1 MQITLTSKN
10 QEKTFNDVEIL
21 NIGTSANCDFRMTL
35 PFDLLLILQK
45 APSGK
50 WTIVNSFKNDK
61 VLFRGQPMG
70 ASVEFGSLC
79 KLMFAGGT
87 GFITIKISMESQI
100 ASSKLSHISS
110 MRPTAAPA
118 QSETPQPKETTP
130 APQEINLGPKPQPKA
145 PSSKT
150 ISMIEDEELNEF
162 DIKELYGSGINAQTK
177 IKLDKKKADIEKR
190 RTTIIKEVAYKV
202 NYLRQKLS
210 QNEKIL
216 FIMNVLIF
224 ILPFV
229 FMNVL
234 KSGYS
239 LNLGGQE
246 HQTEIFVSV
255 AIAFVVNTLI
265 LKQGSYMRLQNKSN
279 PHPSPTAIAVQRLCL
294 LSSSML
300 FAVVMVV
307 AVAQLLGNEQKT
319 YIFSQI
325 AIFCSFSCILIGSFA
340 GFMKNVITEDA
351 EELDGYE
358 MREDFQAIVK
368 DYQTWI
374 GFFVNN
380 TTKKRIKD
388 IKESLFELRL
398 KAFGEYMLG
407 IATSPFLAYGV
418 SQTLAMCFPDAA
430 GWVRISGLTLSP
442 VFLIL
447 ATLLI
452 VFAFHCFGTSFTISR
467 RVHASDVIK
476 QDGFSDYNIHGVSLH
491 GSEGTKVLKKEAK
504 KWFFIALA
512 VVAIE
517 ITMNVSYFI
526 GEMGDDMKGL
536 LLSFVAAL
544 VPTSILIMETTML
557 GGTKFAITIREE
569 MLSKIDKDF

>member
-1 MQITLTSKN
+1 MQITLTSKM
-10 QEKTFNDVEIL
+10 QEKTFDNVEIL
-21 NIGTSANCDFRMTL
+21 NIGTGTNCDFRVNL

-45 APSGK
+45 SPTGK
-50 WTIVNSFKNDK
+50 WMVVNSFKNDK

-70 ASVEFGSLC
+70 AAMEFSSLC
-79 KLMFAGGT
+79 KIMFANSPE
-87 GFITIKISMESQI
+87 FVSIKITAGVSNAKLAHINTMKPVAPDQPAPQG
-100 ASSKLSHISS
+100 ASND
-110 MRPTAAPA
+110 
-118 QSETPQPKETTP
+118 TP
-130 APQEINLGPKPQPKA
+130 APAPKPQPQAPKA
-145 PSSKT
+145 PPSKT

-202 NYLRQKLS
+202 NYLRQKVS
-210 QNEKIL
+210 QNDKIL
-216 FIMNVLIF
+216 FVMNILIVA
-224 ILPFV
+224 LPFV
-229 FMNVL
+229 FMNVIRNGV
-234 KSGYS
+234 SVV
-239 LNLGGQE
+239 LGGRQLE
-246 HQTEIFVSV
+246 TQAYVV
-255 AIAFVVNTLI
+255 ASIAFVVNTLI
-265 LKQGSYMRLQNKSN
+265 LKQGMFMQLQNKNN
-279 PHPSPTAIAVQRLCL
+279 PHPTASAVAVQRLCML
-294 LSSSML
+294 VSILL
-300 FAVVMVV
+300 FAVVLVV
-307 AVAQLLGNEQKT
+307 AVVLLLGNDKA
-319 YIFSQI
+319 YILPQI
-325 AIFCSFSCILIGSFA
+325 TIFCAFSCIVIGCFA

-368 DYQTWI
+368 DYQTWL

-380 TTKKRIKD
+380 TTRKRIKD
-388 IKESLFELRL
+388 IKETLFELRL

-407 IATSPFLAYGV
+407 IATAPFLAYGV

-430 GWVRISGLTLSP
+430 GWIRISGLTLSP

-452 VFAFHCFGTSFTISR
+452 VFAFHCFGQSFTISR
-467 RVHASDVIK
+467 RIHASDVIK

-504 KWFFIALA
+504 KWLYIALA

-526 GEMGDDMKGL
+526 GEMGNDMKGL

-557 GGTKFAITIREE
+557 GGTKFAIAIREE

>member
-1 MQITLTSKN
+1 MQITLTSKT

-21 NIGTSANCDFRMTL
+21 NIGTGSNCDFRVDL

-45 APSGK
+45 APNGK
-50 WTIVNSFKNDK
+50 WTVVNSFKNEK
-61 VLFRGQPMG
+61 VLFRGQPM
-70 ASVEFGSLC
+70 STSMEFGSLC
-79 KLMFAGGT
+79 KLMFANSSD
-87 GFITIKISMESQI
+87 FVTIKITAGGVSN
-100 ASSKLSHISS
+100 AKLSHINT
-110 MRPTAAPA
+110 MKPVATAEATGAPTAPVP
-118 QSETPQPKETTP
+118 TQPKIP
-130 APQEINLGPKPQPKA
+130 VPKS
-145 PSSKT
+145 SSKT

-202 NYLRQKLS
+202 NYLRQKVS
-210 QNEKIL
+210 QNDKIL
-216 FIMNVLIF
+216 FVMNFLIVV
-224 ILPFV
+224 LPFI

-234 KSGYS
+234 RSGS
-239 LNLGGQE
+239 IVKIGANQIQAQGAVL
-246 HQTEIFVSV
+246 S
-255 AIAFVVNTLI
+255 AIAFVVTTLV
-265 LKQGSYMRLQNKSN
+265 LKQGMFMGLQNKNN
-279 PHPSPTAIAVQRLCL
+279 PHPTASSVAVQRLCV
-294 LSSSML
+294 LSSSL
-300 FAVVMVV
+300 IFAVVIVV
-307 AVAQLLGNEQKT
+307 SIVGLLSETKA
-319 YIFSQI
+319 YIIPQI
-325 AIFCSFSCILIGSFA
+325 TIFCSFSCILIGCFA

-358 MREDFQAIVK
+358 MREDFQAIIK

-374 GFFVNN
+374 GFYVNN

-388 IKESLFELRL
+388 IKEALFELRL
-398 KAFGEYMLG
+398 KAFGEYLLG

-452 VFAFHCFGTSFTISR
+452 VFAFHCFGQSFTVSR
-467 RVHASDVIK
+467 RIHASDVIK

-491 GSEGTKVLKKEAK
+491 GSEGTKVLKREAR
-504 KWFFIALA
+504 KWLYIALA

-526 GEMGDDMKGL
+526 GEMGDDMKGM

>member
-1 MQITLTSKN
+1 MQITLTSKT
-10 QEKTFNDVEIL
+10 QEQTFNDVEML
-21 NIGTSANCDFRMTL
+21 NIGTGSNCDFRVDL

-45 APSGK
+45 APNGK
-50 WTIVNSFKNDK
+50 WTVVNSFKNDK

-70 ASVEFGSLC
+70 ASFEFGSLC
-79 KLMFAGGT
+79 KLMFANSPE
-87 GFITIKISMESQI
+87 FVTIKIT
-100 ASSKLSHISS
+100 AGGVANAKLSHINT
-110 MRPTAAPA
+110 MKATPAAPTTEGAPAAPA
-118 QSETPQPKETTP
+118 AFAQPKP
-130 APQEINLGPKPQPKA
+130 PMPMPKA
-145 PSSKT
+145 SSSKT

-202 NYLRQKLS
+202 NYLRQKVS
-210 QNEKIL
+210 QNDKIL
-216 FIMNVLIF
+216 FVMNILIVV
-224 ILPFV
+224 LPFI

-234 KSGYS
+234 RNGSVVKVGA
-239 LNLGGQE
+239 NQF
-246 HQTEIFVSV
+246 QTQAAVV
-255 AIAFVVNTLI
+255 ASIAFVVNTLI
-265 LKQGSYMRLQNKSN
+265 LKQGMFMGLQNKNN
-279 PHPSPTAIAVQRLCL
+279 PHPTASSVAVQRLCV
-294 LSSSML
+294 LSSGL
-300 FAVVMVV
+300 IFAVVIV
-307 AVAQLLGNEQKT
+307 ASIAAMLNDAKA
-319 YIFSQI
+319 YIIPQI
-325 AIFCSFSCILIGSFA
+325 VIFCAFSCILIGCFA

-358 MREDFQAIVK
+358 MREDFQAIIK

-398 KAFGEYMLG
+398 KAFGEYLLG

-452 VFAFHCFGTSFTISR
+452 VFAFHCFGQSFTVSR
-467 RVHASDVIK
+467 RIHASDVIK

-491 GSEGTKVLKKEAK
+491 GSEGTKVLKREAR
-504 KWFFIALA
+504 KWLYIALA
-512 VVAIE
+512 VVMIE

-526 GEMGDDMKGL
+526 GEMGDDMKGM

>member
-10 QEKTFNDVEIL
+10 QEKTFDNVEIL
-21 NIGTSANCDFRMTL
+21 NIGTSPNCDFRLTL

-50 WTIVNSFKNDK
+50 WMIVNSFKNDK

-70 ASVEFGSLC
+70 ASIEFGSLC
-79 KLMFAGGT
+79 KLMFAEGT
-87 GFITIKISMESQI
+87 GFITIKISMVSQA
-100 ASSKLSHISS
+100 ASQKLSHISA
-110 MRPTAAPA
+110 MKPTAPAPQQPAAAEGGEAPQKPAAPA
-118 QSETPQPKETTP
+118 P
-130 APQEINLGPKPQPKA
+130 APKT

-150 ISMIEDEELNEF
+150 ISMIQDEELNEF

-202 NYLRQKLS
+202 NYLRQKLA

-216 FIMNVLIF
+216 FIMNALIF

-239 LNLGGQE
+239 LNFGGEE

-307 AVAQLLGNEQKT
+307 AIAQLLGQEQKT
-319 YIFSQI
+319 YIFAQI

-388 IKESLFELRL
+388 IQESLFELRL

-452 VFAFHCFGTSFTISR
+452 VFAFHCFGMSFTISR

>member
-1 MQITLTSKN
+1 MQITLTSKT
-10 QEKTFNDVEIL
+10 QEKTFDDVEIL
-21 NIGTSANCDFRMTL
+21 NIGTSNNCDFKINL

-45 APSGK
+45 SPNGK
-50 WTIVNSFKNDK
+50 WTVVNSFKNEK
-61 VLFRGQPMG
+61 VLFRGQPMNT
-70 ASVEFGSLC
+70 SMEFGSLC
-79 KLMFAGGT
+79 KLMFANSSD
-87 GFITIKISMESQI
+87 FVTIKIS
-100 ASSKLSHISS
+100 AGTANAKLSHINT
-110 MRPTAAPA
+110 MKPAAPVA
-118 QSETPQPKETTP
+118 TAEPSADSAPTLPAPTQPKIP
-130 APQEINLGPKPQPKA
+130 APKA
-145 PSSKT
+145 PQSKT

-190 RTTIIKEVAYKV
+190 RSTIIKEVAYKV
-202 NYLRQKLS
+202 NYLRQKVS
-210 QNEKIL
+210 QNDKIL
-216 FIMNVLIF
+216 FVMNILI
-224 ILPFV
+224 IVLPFI

-234 KSGYS
+234 RNGTVVKVGA
-239 LNLGGQE
+239 NQF
-246 HQTEIFVSV
+246 QTQGAIV
-255 AIAFVVNTLI
+255 ASIAFVVNTLI
-265 LKQGSYMRLQNKSN
+265 LKQGMFMRLQNKNN
-279 PHPSPTAIAVQRLCL
+279 PHPTASSVAVQRLCV
-294 LSSSML
+294 LSSSL
-300 FAVVMVV
+300 IFAVVIVASVV
-307 AVAQLLGNEQKT
+307 FLLSEEKV
-319 YIFSQI
+319 YVIPQI
-325 AIFCSFSCILIGSFA
+325 AIFCSFSCILIGCFA
-340 GFMKNVITEDA
+340 GFMKNIITEDA

-358 MREDFQAIVK
+358 MREDFQTIVK

-398 KAFGEYMLG
+398 KAFGEYLLG

-452 VFAFHCFGTSFTISR
+452 VFAFHCFGQSFTVSR
-467 RVHASDVIK
+467 RIHASDVIK

-491 GSEGTKVLKKEAK
+491 GSEGTKVLKREAR
-504 KWFFIALA
+504 KWLYIALA

-526 GEMGDDMKGL
+526 GEMGDDMKGM